1 MDLHTIC
8 AVFYREPSCVLHHDY
23 MDLFWLLLPGLGS
36 LFLILEKRAINIFQ
50 ALLKQTRLLA
60 PPVKLNQ
67 ANATRNCLAQT
78 KQDQLT
84 FQQSEM
90 GLNILGLEV
99 PFHPM
104 YFPFNPARHI
114 PNDPNFFKIY
124 QNLVASKKFKSS
136 RTLKVLQRRTFW
148 SDR

>member
-1 MDLHTIC
+1 MFC
-8 AVFYREPSCVLHHDY
+8 AMNTWSCFGY
-23 MDLFWLLLPGLGS
+23 SFPGLGS
-36 LFLILEKRAINIFQ
+36 PFLILEKRAINIFQ
-50 ALLKQTRLLA
+50 AMLKQMRLLA

-104 YFPFNPARHI
+104 YFPFNPARHT

-124 QNLVASKKFKSS
+124 QILEAGKKFKSS
-136 RTLKVLQRRTFW
+136 RTPKVLQRCIFKHYGPTDN
-148 SDR
+148 S